1 MQQSRSSCAQI
12 KALGAQ
18 GPWSDWVTDR
28 NCCVVCRAR
37 VAERQWDD
45 VVRAAPPPP
54 DTRKTQLE
62 LDDRKSGKV

>member
-1 MQQSRSSCAQI
+1 MFW
-12 KALGAQ
+12 L
-18 GPWSDWVTDR
+18 
-28 NCCVVCRAR
+28 VCRAR

-54 DTRKTQLE
+54 DTRKTRLE